1 MARSS
6 RVGIPAGGLFSGAEG
21 VTTAEEAAVCG
32 GTAEDGRRMPARKQA
47 LSVDQF
53 TNRGSQAAA

>member
-1 MARSS
+1 MAPFIAA
-6 RVGIPAGGLFSGAEG
+6 GIPAGGLFSGAEG
-21 VTTAEEAAVCG
+21 VTTAEEAAVSG
-32 GTAEDGRRMPARKQA
+32 GTAEDGRRMPRKQA